1 MYAGLKSLD
10 LILLAQ
16 KAPEEL
22 KVGQKAERSYSHW
35 GKTAGVA
42 VWKSDGSRSS
52 QETRK
57 SVQAQVR
64 VLTGL

>member
-22 KVGQKAERSYSHW
+22 KVGQKVERSYSHW

-42 VWKSDGSRSS
+42 VWKSDGRRSS
-52 QETRK
+52 QEIRK